1 MSVTDHGTD
10 ARGLTAGTG
19 TNIPIR
25 GLKLPPPAP
34 PRFSLTLKIFVA
46 AALLIL
52 IAVGGAIA
60 SSAYRARQVADEK
73 IQADLKKVGPAW
85 ESFQQNRYAE
95 LHRALAVVVNNAG
108 IISMMTSD
116 VDPATAFDTF
126 KNEQASSTR
135 ADFLVAVKPD
145 GTAFLRT
152 DKPLPYT
159 ADLSRV
165 PTISGA
171 LAGEKTQGIWLSS
184 GRLFNVVAAPVLE
197 GGTKIVGV
205 VAAAFAIND
214 DVAIAFKSLI
224 NADVAFLA
232 DEAKPAEPAKP
243 RITASTL
250 QDRSRLVFDAVQK
263 RPDLAAAVFRQG
275 KTIGPLGLELAG
287 ETYLAYFLPLRSSTD
302 ALVGSAVALRS
313 RDEELRAFQKI
324 QNTQILVGLAALLVA
339 FVLSFVLARRI
350 TGPLARLLRA
360 TEEVRVGN
368 LETPDLPIESKD
380 EIGILARSFR
390 AMLEELKEKEALEKY
405 VGALTMNV
413 GEDLGTVISRSRL
426 RGSSDV
432 TLATGASGATGAI
445 GGATGGPG
453 TTGSRSVEPT
463 VGTLFA
469 SRYEIQSVLGKGGM
483 GIVYKAL
490 DRDLEDLVAIKTL
503 RSEALSADPSL
514 LDRFKQEIRLAR
526 KITHPNI
533 LRTHDLG
540 ETGGLRYLS
549 MEFVK
554 GITLKHLVEQ
564 DQLLP
569 TPVALRIAKQ
579 MCAGLAAAHEVGVI
593 HRDIKPQNIIIE
605 PTGGLKIMDFG
616 IARLTQDRGMTATGT
631 VVGTPDYM
639 SPEQARGLALD
650 FRSDIY
656 SMGVVLFEIF
666 TGTLPFEGDTPIAVV
681 LKHVQEKPP
690 APQSKN
696 PKIDPKIAAIIM
708 KCMQK
713 NPDDRF
719 QTVNELYES
728 LAQVTAAAA

>member
-1 MSVTDHGTD
+1 
-10 ARGLTAGTG
+10 
-19 TNIPIR
+19 
-25 GLKLPPPAP
+25 
-34 PRFSLTLKIFVA
+34 
-46 AALLIL
+46 LLIL

-60 SSAYRARQVADEK
+60 ISAYRARRIADAK
-73 IQADLKKVGPAW
+73 IAEDLKKAGPAW
-85 ESFQQNRYAE
+85 ESFEQNRYAG
-95 LHRALAVVVNNAG
+95 LQRALAVVVNNAG
-108 IISMMTSD
+108 IISMMTSE
-116 VDPATAFDTF
+116 VDPATAFDTL

-135 ADFLVAVKPD
+135 ADFLIAVNPQ
-145 GTAFLRT
+145 GTAFIRT
-152 DKPLPYT
+152 DKPLPYS

-171 LAGEKTQGIWLSS
+171 LEGEKTAGIWLS
-184 GRLFNVVAAPVLE
+184 GGKLYNVVAAPVLE
-197 GGTKIVGV
+197 GGTRIVGV
-205 VAAAFAIND
+205 IAAAFQIND
-214 DVAIAFKSLI
+214 EVAIAFKSLM
-224 NADVAFLA
+224 NAEVLFLA
-232 DEAKPAEPAKP
+232 DAGKPSERAKPALA
-243 RITASTL
+243 ASTL
-250 QDRSRLVFDAVQK
+250 QERSRPLVDSVNR
-263 RPDLAAAVFRQG
+263 RPDLVDAVLRKG
-275 KTIGPLGLELAG
+275 KTIGPLALDSGG
-287 ETYLAYFLPLRSSTD
+287 ETYLAYFLPIRSSTD
-302 ALVGSAVALRS
+302 ALVGTAVAMRS
-313 RDEELRAFQKI
+313 REKELAAFQTI
-324 QNTQILVGLAALLVA
+324 QNTQILVGIAALVVA
-339 FVLSFVLARRI
+339 FVLSFLFARRI

-368 LETPDLPIESKD
+368 LETPDLPIDSRD

-405 VGALTMNV
+405 LGALTMN
-413 GEDLGTVISRSRL
+413 LGDDASTV
-426 RGSSDV
+426 V
-432 TLATGASGATGAI
+432 ASGRRQTSETMPGF
-445 GGATGGPG
+445 GPGATRSLEPQV
-453 TTGSRSVEPT
+453 GS
-463 VGTLFA
+463 LFA

-490 DRDLEDLVAIKTL
+490 DRDLEDMVAIKTL
-503 RSEALSADPSL
+503 RGEALSADPTL

-540 ETGGLRYLS
+540 ETGGVRYLS

-569 TPVALRIAKQ
+569 VPVALRIAKQ

-639 SPEQARGLALD
+639 SPEQARGVALD

-656 SMGVVLFEIF
+656 SMGVVLYEIF

-696 PKIDPKIAAIIM
+696 PKIDPRIASIIL
-708 KCMQK
+708 KCMEKDPANRYQS
-713 NPDDRF
+713 
-719 QTVNELYES
+719 VNDLYEA
-728 LAQVTAAAA
+728 LTRVTAAAA